1 MTTTPADAQRDHDFR
16 LLLLATS
23 GAFSNYAV
31 LLPLVPA
38 WAAHGGAGPGGAGAT
53 TGVFMLTTVLT
64 QLAVP
69 ALGRRYGYRAVLAAG
84 VLALGAPTVGYLFTA
99 DLPALI
105 GLSALR
111 GTGFGLLTVAGAA
124 LVAELAA
131 AGRRGRATGLYGL
144 AVGLP
149 NVVFLP
155 VGIAVATQV
164 NYPVVFAASTVLPV
178 AALIAVFRMRRTG
191 HAAGA
196 PSVGA
201 RPRLGTLAGPWTVML
216 VVAVGSAAVTTFGP
230 LAVPAASAA
239 ALAAFGVTNL
249 VSRWGAGLAADR
261 GISLLV
267 SGTLVAAAGLG
278 VLALAAR
285 PDAPAISAV
294 LAGAAFGAGF
304 GAAQNQT
311 LVVLFDRVGAG
322 RHGAASAAWNV
333 AYDAGT
339 GLGAV
344 GLGLLAGQ
352 AGYPWAF
359 AVVAVLVAG
368 SLPVAWRAR
377 GAAAPPANPT
387 PPGAAPHHSGLP
399 VDPTGTGKPRS

>member
-1 MTTTPADAQRDHDFR
+1 MTTNPAEARPERDFR

-23 GAFSNYAV
+23 GAFTNYAV

-38 WAAHGGAGPGGAGAT
+38 WAARGGAGPGGAGAT

-69 ALGRRYGYRAVLAAG
+69 TLGRRYGYRAVLAVG
-84 VLALGAPTVGYLFTA
+84 VLALGAPTIGYLFTA

-131 AGRRGRATGLYGL
+131 VGRRGRATGQYGL
-144 AVGLP
+144 AVGVP

-155 VGIAVATQV
+155 AGIAVSAQL
-164 NYPVVFAASTVLPV
+164 NYQAVFAASTVLPL
-178 AALIAVFRMRRTG
+178 AALIAVFRMRHTG
-191 HAAGA
+191 HATV
-196 PSVGA
+196 PTPTHN
-201 RPRLGTLAGPWTVML
+201 RPRVGTLAGPWAVML
-216 VVAVGSAAVTTFGP
+216 AVAVGSAAVTTFGP

-249 VSRWGAGLAADR
+249 ACRWGAGLASDR
-261 GISLLV
+261 GINLLV
-267 SGTLVAAAGLG
+267 PATLIAAAGLG
-278 VLALAAR
+278 LLALAAR
-285 PDAPAISAV
+285 PAAPTTLAV

-311 LVVLFDRVGAG
+311 LVVLFDRAGDRPARHGERRLERRVRRRHRARRGGAG
-322 RHGAASAAWNV
+322 ATGRAGRLPVGVRRGGGTGRRQPAGRLADPVRLRVGRVSAASAR
-333 AYDAGT
+333 T
-339 GLGAV
+339 
-344 GLGLLAGQ
+344 
-352 AGYPWAF
+352 
-359 AVVAVLVAG
+359 
-368 SLPVAWRAR
+368 
-377 GAAAPPANPT
+377 
-387 PPGAAPHHSGLP
+387 SG
-399 VDPTGTGKPRS
+399 RSHPYR